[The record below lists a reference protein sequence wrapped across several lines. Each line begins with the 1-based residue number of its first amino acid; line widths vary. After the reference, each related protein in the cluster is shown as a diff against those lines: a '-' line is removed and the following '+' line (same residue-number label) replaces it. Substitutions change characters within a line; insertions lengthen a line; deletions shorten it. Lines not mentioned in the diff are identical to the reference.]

1 MALVITLPWPDK
13 ALSPNG
19 RAHWRTVAKAKGQA
33 KHDAYFLTA
42 AANSGKDR
50 INPQH
55 DDVLKV
61 TATFHPKTRNVP
73 DADNCLASLKASL
86 DGIAAAL
93 GIDDRQFRPV
103 PIIADPIKGGKVVVQ
118 LTLVEAE

>member
-1 MALVITLPWPDK
+1 MQVTLPWPDRV
-13 ALSPNG
+13 LSPNKSS
-19 RAHWRTVAKAKGQA
+19 HWAKKARAKGKA

-55 DDVLKV
+55 DDIINV
-61 TATFHPKTRNVP
+61 TATFHPKTHNLP
-73 DADNCLASLKASL
+73 DADNCLASLKAAL

-93 GIDDRQFRPV
+93 GVDDRQFRPV
-103 PIIADPIKGGKVVVQ
+103 PIIGEPIKGGQVVVNIEVAGQ
-118 LTLVEAE
+118 